1 MNKTLSVE
9 TERVDDIPLLI
20 SHMQHMKLI
29 ELLDKHFLTHGRR
42 KGLSLGEVSVVWLT
56 HILSQADHRMNRVQ
70 EWVTRR
76 LETVRGSGMSSI
88 EAHDMTDDRLADVL
102 RMLSDDTHWQA
113 FEQELMAHLVRVYD
127 MRAHCVRID
136 TTTASSYAT
145 VNEEGL
151 LQLGHSKDHRPD
163 LPQLKIVLASLDPM
177 GMPLATEIISGEN
190 ADDPV
195 YLPIIA
201 RVRDG
206 LQQKGLLYV
215 GDCKMAALQTR
226 AQLHVKGDFYLCPLS
241 AVQMPANRLQHLVQ
255 EQRRQ
260 ANPMI
265 QVMRTEER
273 GKSVCIAQGY
283 ETVVALSAEVDEHQ
297 VVWEE
302 RQLLVQSLVAAHAAQ
317 VNLQERLQKA
327 QQAVREV
334 TVRKQGKPRLKDRS
348 AVEEAVKDILTH
360 FRVDGLLSVHINE
373 QVQERSLRAY
383 GGRLPTTRQ
392 DVTFTVTSDRDE
404 NAIRQAEEQLGWR
417 IYSTNHP
424 IEHLTL
430 EQAVEAYRDEYLVER
445 NFARLKGRPLSL
457 APLYVQR
464 DDHRVGLVRLLTIA
478 LRVITLLEGVIRQHL
493 LEQKMELSG
502 LFAGNSKRRTSQP
515 TTEMLLETFHEI
527 TLTVVSLPGL
537 TQRHITPLS
546 ALQQQILTLLGVS
559 PAVYFRLADDSLHS
573 P

>member
-1 MNKTLSVE
+1 
-9 TERVDDIPLLI
+9 
-20 SHMQHMKLI
+20 
-29 ELLDKHFLTHGRR
+29 
-42 KGLSLGEVSVVWLT
+42 
-56 HILSQADHRMNRVQ
+56 
-70 EWVTRR
+70 
-76 LETVRGSGMSSI
+76 
-88 EAHDMTDDRLADVL
+88 
-102 RMLSDDTHWQA
+102 
-113 FEQELMAHLVRVYD
+113 
-127 MRAHCVRID
+127 
-136 TTTASSYAT
+136 
-145 VNEEGL
+145 
-151 LQLGHSKDHRPD
+151 
-163 LPQLKIVLASLDPM
+163 
-177 GMPLATEIISGEN
+177 
-190 ADDPV
+190 
-195 YLPIIA
+195 
-201 RVRDG
+201 
-206 LQQKGLLYV
+206 
-215 GDCKMAALQTR
+215 
-226 AQLHVKGDFYLCPLS
+226 
-241 AVQMPANRLQHLVQ
+241 
-255 EQRRQ
+255 
-260 ANPMI
+260 
-265 QVMRTEER
+265 
-273 GKSVCIAQGY
+273 
-283 ETVVALSAEVDEHQ
+283 
-297 VVWEE
+297 
-302 RQLLVQSLVAAHAAQ
+302 
-317 VNLQERLQKA
+317 
-327 QQAVREV
+327 
-334 TVRKQGKPRLKDRS
+334 VRKQGKPRLKDRS